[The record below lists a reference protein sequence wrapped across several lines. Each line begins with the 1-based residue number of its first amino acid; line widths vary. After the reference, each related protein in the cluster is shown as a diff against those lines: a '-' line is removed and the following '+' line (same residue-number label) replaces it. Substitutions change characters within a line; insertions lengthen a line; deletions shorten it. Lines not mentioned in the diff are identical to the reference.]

1 MGILEIL
8 GIYFLINAILTVVFY
23 NTKFLDNE
31 ADKNI
36 VNNEAMQSIITYEL
50 NRTLFKIAFVILML
64 AIGSPILL
72 LGILK
77 KATGGI

>member
-8 GIYFLINAILTVVFY
+8 GIYFLINAILTVVLY
-23 NTKFLDNE
+23 NTKFLDIE
-31 ADKNI
+31 ADKCK
-36 VNNEAMQSIITYEL
+36 NNDSIITYEL
-50 NRTLFKIAFVILML
+50 HRTLFKIAFVIVML

-77 KATGGI
+77 RATGGI